1 MTDAMGAGGARRDW
15 WTISIWAAQI
25 VLALLF
31 GAAGVMKTFLPIAD
45 LSGQMNWVTVT
56 PDWLVR
62 FIGAAE
68 LAGAIGVILPAA
80 TRILPWLTPL
90 AALGFAVIQVLAI
103 GTHYQLGE
111 TAMTLPVN
119 LVLLALSL
127 FVLWG
132 RTRRAPLVPRL
143 G

>member
-1 MTDAMGAGGARRDW
+1 MTDATVGRSGWNW
-15 WTISIWAAQI
+15 WSIGLWAAQI
-25 VLALLF
+25 LLALGF
-31 GAAGVMKTFLPIAD
+31 GSAGVMKLFMPVAD
-45 LSGQMNWVTVT
+45 LGVQLNWVTVT
-56 PDWLVR
+56 PEWLVR

-68 LAGAIGVILPAA
+68 LAGGLGMILPAV

-90 AALGFAVIQVLAI
+90 AAAGFAVIQVLAI
-103 GTHYQLGE
+103 GTHASLGE

-132 RTRRAPLVPRL
+132 RWRKAPIPPR